1 VTGVAGESTGELS
14 PVTGAPT
21 TAKPKKPKKEREGG
35 RLVLVMLLLL
45 GLLLAGGYVAAY
57 AAAGD
62 KVPRGT
68 TVAGIAIGGKTPAAA
83 AEILEAG
90 LADRVSAPVVVAVG
104 GDSREVTPEDL
115 GLSVDY
121 QASVSA
127 AGGGRTWDPQRLWDY
142 YTGGEDLDPVVTIDE
157 SRLAGALDALDEEF
171 GRAPRNGA
179 ISFETG
185 RAVVTEPQAGAE
197 LDRDRAADAILGA
210 WLARSADQGSDEAEE
225 PTSVALE
232 LTTLTPDIDSE
243 DVQEAMNS
251 FANPALSG
259 PVTLVFG
266 GSPVELAPRDY
277 APALRL
283 KPVDGELVPALKK
296 KTITS
301 LVDAGITSEA
311 PVDATVQLVN
321 GKPKVVPA
329 KPGVSYE
336 PDAVTTAFLDLVQQP
351 EGGRSIEVEATVA
364 EPEFTTK
371 DARALKIREQ
381 VSTFTT
387 HYPPAEYR
395 DINIGRAAELITG
408 TVLKPGETFSL
419 NDTVG
424 ERTEENGFTTG
435 FVIQNGIFKE
445 DLGGG
450 VSQMATTTFNA
461 AFFAGLEDVEHKP
474 HSVYIDRYPVGRE
487 ATVAWGAVDLKFTNN
502 TPYGILIDAHV
513 IPSAGRSQGTVTVTM
528 YSTKYWDITTS
539 TGERYN
545 FTSPGTQTMSGP
557 DCVPNEGYGGFEI
570 DVKRYIRRVG
580 DPTLLETENL
590 HTTYIPSDTV
600 ICKP

>member
-1 VTGVAGESTGELS
+1 MTERVGEQTGELP
-14 PVTGAPT
+14 PVPEDPAGSG
-21 TAKPKKPKKEREGG
+21 KPKKEREGG
-35 RLVLVMLLLL
+35 PVVFLVVLLLA
-45 GLLLAGGYVAAY
+45 LLVAGGYVAAY
-57 AAAGD
+57 AVAGD

-68 TVAGIAIGGKTPAAA
+68 TVAGVAIGGRTPAEAQEA
-83 AEILEAG
+83 LQAG
-90 LADRVSAPVVVAVG
+90 LADRVAEPVLVAVG
-104 GDSREVTPEDL
+104 SESEEFTPSEL

-121 QASVSA
+121 AASVSE
-127 AGGGRTWDPQRLWDY
+127 AGGERTWDPQRLWDY
-142 YTGGEDLDPVVTIDE
+142 YTGGQGLEPVVEMDE
-157 SRLAGALDALDEEF
+157 ARLDDVLDELDGAF
-171 GRAPRNGA
+171 GRKAKNGA
-179 ISFETG
+179 ISFATG
-185 RAVVTEPQAGAE
+185 HAVVTEPQVGQA
-197 LDRDRAADAILGA
+197 LDREGVAEAVVDG
-210 WLARSADQGSDEAEE
+210 WLADPDEAA
-225 PTSVALE
+225 SVALE
-232 LTTLTPDIDSE
+232 LDDIAPAIDSA
-243 DVQEAMNS
+243 DVQEAMDT

-266 GSPVELAPRDY
+266 GSPVQLSPRDY

-283 KPVDGELVPALKK
+283 KPVDGELVPALNKK
-296 KTITS
+296 EVVA
-301 LVDAGITSEA
+301 LVDAGISAEA
-311 PVDATVQLVN
+311 PVDATVALVN
-321 GKPKVVPA
+321 GKPKVIPA

-336 PDAVTTAFLDLVQQP
+336 PDIVTDAFLALVQLP
-351 EGGRSIEVEATVA
+351 EGQRSIDVEATVT
-364 EPEFTTK
+364 EPAFTTK
-371 DARALKIREQ
+371 DAKALKINEQ

-387 HYPPAEYR
+387 YYPPAEYR
-395 DINIGRAAELITG
+395 DINIGRAAELISG

-461 AFFAGLEDVEHKP
+461 AFFAGLEDIEHKP

-487 ATVAWGAVDLKFTNN
+487 ATVAWGAVDLRFANN
-502 TPYGILIDAHV
+502 TPYGVLIDAHV
-513 IPSAGRSQGTVTVTM
+513 IPSAGRSQGTVTVSM

-539 TGERYN
+539 AGERYN

-557 DCVPNEGYGGFEI
+557 DCVPNDGYGGFDI
-570 DVKRYIRRVG
+570 DVQRYIRRVG

>member
-1 VTGVAGESTGELS
+1 MSAQ
-14 PVTGAPT
+14 PR
-21 TAKPKKPKKEREGG
+21 KPEKEREGG
-35 RLVLVMLLLL
+35 RLVLVVLA
-45 GLLLAGGYVAAY
+45 LLALLVAGAYVAAY

-68 TVAGIAIGGKTPAAA
+68 TVAGIAIGGKTPSAA
-83 AEILEAG
+83 AETLEAE
-90 LADRVSAPVVVAVG
+90 LADLVSAPVVVAVR
-104 GDSREVTPEDL
+104 GDSREVAPEDL
-115 GLSVDY
+115 GLAVDY

-127 AGGGRTWDPQRLWDY
+127 AGGGRSWDPQRLWDY
-142 YTGGEDLDPVVTIDE
+142 FTGGEELEPVVTIDE

-171 GRAPRNGA
+171 GRSPKNGA
-179 ISFETG
+179 ISFKTG
-185 RAVVTEPQAGAE
+185 RAVITEPVVGAE

-210 WLARSADQGSDEAEE
+210 WLARSTDRSDEPA
-225 PTSVALE
+225 SVALE
-232 LTTLTPDIDSE
+232 LTTIAPAIDSA
-243 DVQEAMNS
+243 DVQEAMS
-251 FANPALSG
+251 TFANPALSG

-266 GSPVELAPRDY
+266 GSPVQLSPQDY

-283 KPVDGELVPALKK
+283 KAVDGELVPGLKK
-296 KTITS
+296 KTITA

-311 PVDATVQLVN
+311 PVDATVALVN
-321 GKPKVVPA
+321 GKPKVIPA

-336 PDAVTTAFLDLVQQP
+336 PNAVTDAFLGLVQQP
-351 EGGRSIEVEATVA
+351 EGARSVDVEATVA

-395 DINIGRAAELITG
+395 DVNIGRAAELITG

-424 ERTEENGFTTG
+424 ERTEANGFTTG
-435 FVIQNGIFKE
+435 FVIQNGIFRE

-450 VSQMATTTFNA
+450 VSQMATTAFNA
-461 AFFAGLEDVEHKP
+461 AFFAGLEDVEHKA

-487 ATVAWGAVDLKFTNN
+487 ATVAWGAVDLQFANN
-502 TPYGILIDAHV
+502 TPYGVLIDATV

-528 YSTKYWDITTS
+528 YSTKYWDISTS

-545 FTSPGTQTMSGP
+545 FTSPETRTMSGP
-557 DCVPNEGYGGFEI
+557 DCVPNNGYGGFDI
-570 DVKRYIRRVG
+570 DVQRYIRRVG
-580 DPTLLETENL
+580 DPTLIETENFF
-590 HTTYIPSDTV
+590 TRYIPSDTV
-600 ICKP
+600 ICKPERGS

>member
-1 VTGVAGESTGELS
+1 VTEVAGDSTGELS
-14 PVTGAPT
+14 PVPAAP
-21 TAKPKKPKKEREGG
+21 AEPRKPKKEREGG
-35 RLVLVMLLLL
+35 RLVLFVVLLLA
-45 GLLLAGGYVAAY
+45 LLLAGGYVAAY
-57 AAAGD
+57 AVAGD

-68 TVAGIAIGGKTPAAA
+68 TVAGIAIGGKSPTAA
-83 AEILEAG
+83 AEALEAG
-90 LADRVSAPVVVAVG
+90 LADRVAEPVLVAVG
-104 GDSREVTPEDL
+104 SESRELAPGEL

-121 QASVSA
+121 VASVSD
-127 AGGGRTWDPQRLWDY
+127 AGGERTWDPQRLWDY
-142 YTGGEDLDPVVTIDE
+142 FTGGEDLDPVVRLDE
-157 SRLAGALDALDEEF
+157 GKLERVLDDLDAAY
-171 GRAPRNGA
+171 GAKAKNGS
-179 ISFETG
+179 ISFATG
-185 RAVVTEPQAGAE
+185 KAVVTEPRIGRA
-197 LDRDRAADAILGA
+197 LDTEGAADRFREA
-210 WLARSADQGSDEAEE
+210 WLADDEQA
-225 PTSVALE
+225 SVALE
-232 LTTLTPDIDSE
+232 LDDIAPGIDS
-243 DVQEAMNS
+243 DDIQQAMNT

-266 GSPVELAPRDY
+266 GSPVQLSPQDY

-283 KPVDGELVPALKK
+283 KPVDGTLVPALKK
-296 KTITS
+296 KAIIA
-301 LVDAGITSEA
+301 LVDAGITTEA
-311 PVDATVQLVN
+311 PVDATVALVN

-336 PDAVTTAFLDLVQQP
+336 PDVVTDAFLGLVQQP
-351 EGGRSIEVEATVA
+351 EGARSIDVEATVA

-371 DARALKIREQ
+371 DARALKIKEQ

-387 HYPPAEYR
+387 YYPPAEYR

-461 AFFAGLEDVEHKP
+461 AFFAGLEDVEHKA

-487 ATVAWGAVDLKFTNN
+487 ATVAWGAVDLRFTNN
-502 TPYGILIDAHV
+502 TPYGVLIDATV
-513 IPSAGRSQGTVTVTM
+513 IPSAGRSQGTVTVSM

-539 TGERYN
+539 TGDRYN

-557 DCVPNEGYGGFEI
+557 DCVPNQGYGGFDI

>member
-1 VTGVAGESTGELS
+1 MST
-14 PVTGAPT
+14 
-21 TAKPKKPKKEREGG
+21 
-35 RLVLVMLLLL
+35 
-45 GLLLAGGYVAAY
+45 
-57 AAAGD
+57 
-62 KVPRGT
+62 
-68 TVAGIAIGGKTPAAA
+68 
-83 AEILEAG
+83 
-90 LADRVSAPVVVAVG
+90 
-104 GDSREVTPEDL
+104 
-115 GLSVDY
+115 
-121 QASVSA
+121 
-127 AGGGRTWDPQRLWDY
+127 
-142 YTGGEDLDPVVTIDE
+142 
-157 SRLAGALDALDEEF
+157 
-171 GRAPRNGA
+171 
-179 ISFETG
+179 
-185 RAVVTEPQAGAE
+185 
-197 LDRDRAADAILGA
+197 
-210 WLARSADQGSDEAEE
+210 
-225 PTSVALE
+225 
-232 LTTLTPDIDSE
+232 
-243 DVQEAMNS
+243 

-283 KPVDGELVPALKK
+283 KPVDGELVPGLKK
-296 KTITS
+296 KPIIA
-301 LVDAGITSEA
+301 LVDAAITTEA
-311 PVDATVQLVN
+311 PVDATVALVD
-321 GKPKVVPA
+321 GKPKVIPA

-336 PDAVTTAFLDLVQQP
+336 PDVVTEAFLDLVQQP
-351 EGGRSIEVEATVA
+351 EGARSIDVEATVA

-387 HYPPAEYR
+387 YYPPAEYR

-408 TVLKPGETFSL
+408 TVLKPGEIFSL

-487 ATVAWGAVDLKFTNN
+487 ATVAWGAVDLRFANN
-502 TPYGILIDAHV
+502 TPYGVLIDATV

-570 DVKRYIRRVG
+570 DVKRYFRRVG
-580 DPTLLETENL
+580 DPTLLETENF

>member
-1 VTGVAGESTGELS
+1 VRVTGVAGESTGELS
-14 PVTGAPT
+14 PVTGAPPEPT
-21 TAKPKKPKKEREGG
+21 KPKKEREGG
-35 RLVLVMLLLL
+35 RLVLVVVLLL

-83 AEILEAG
+83 AETLEAG
-90 LADRVSAPVVVAVG
+90 LAERVTAPVVVAVG
-104 GDSREVTPEDL
+104 GDSREVAPEDL
-115 GLSVDY
+115 GLAVDY
-121 QASVSA
+121 QATVSA
-127 AGGGRTWDPQRLWDY
+127 AGGGRSWDPQRLWDY

-171 GRAPRNGA
+171 GSEPRDGA
-179 ISFETG
+179 ISFESG
-185 RAVVTEPQAGAE
+185 RAVVTEPRVGAE

-210 WLARSADQGSDEAEE
+210 WLAQSTEESEE
-225 PTSVALE
+225 PASVALE
-232 LTTLTPDIDSE
+232 LTTIAPDIDSA
-243 DVQEAMNS
+243 DVQEAMQT

-266 GSPVELAPRDY
+266 GSPVQLSPRDY
-277 APALRL
+277 APALQL
-283 KPVDGELVPALKK
+283 KPVDGELVPGLKK
-296 KTITS
+296 KPVIA
-301 LVDAGITSEA
+301 LVDAAITSEA
-311 PVDATVQLVN
+311 PVDATVALVN
-321 GKPKVVPA
+321 GRPKVIPA

-336 PDAVTTAFLDLVQQP
+336 PDVVTGAFLKLVQQP
-351 EGGRSIEVEATVA
+351 ESARSIDVEATVA

-371 DARALKIREQ
+371 DAKALKIHEQ

-387 HYPPAEYR
+387 YYPPAEYR
-395 DINIGRAAELITG
+395 DINIGRAAELING

-419 NDTVG
+419 NGTVG

-513 IPSAGRSQGTVTVTM
+513 IPSAGRSQDTVTVTM

-545 FTSPGTQTMSGP
+545 FTSPDTRTMSGP
-557 DCVPNEGYGGFEI
+557 DCVPNQGYGGFDI
-570 DVKRYIRRVG
+570 DVKRYFRRVG
-580 DPTLLETENL
+580 DPTLLETENFF
-590 HTTYIPSDTV
+590 TRYIPSDTV
-600 ICKP
+600 ICK

>member
-1 VTGVAGESTGELS
+1 MSERGAESTGEIL
-14 PVTGAPT
+14 PVSEDPARAG
-21 TAKPKKPKKEREGG
+21 KPKKEREGG
-35 RLVLVMLLLL
+35 RLVLFVVVLL
-45 GLLLAGGYVAAY
+45 GLLIAGAYVGAY
-57 AAAGD
+57 AFAGD

-68 TVAGIAIGGKTPAAA
+68 SVAGVEIGGRTSAD
-83 AEILEAG
+83 AERVLEAG
-90 LADRVSAPVVVAVG
+90 LADRVAAPVLVAVG
-104 GDSREVTPEDL
+104 SDSEELSPDDL
-115 GLSVDY
+115 GLSIDY
-121 QASVSA
+121 AASVRE

-142 YTGGEDLDPVVTIDE
+142 YTGGEELDPVVELDE
-157 SRLAGALDALDEEF
+157 STLDAALDDLDKTY
-171 GRAPRNGA
+171 GSKATNGA
-179 ISFETG
+179 ISFDTG
-185 RAVVTEPQAGAE
+185 RAVVTEPVVGEAIDREGAAE
-197 LDRDRAADAILGA
+197 AVLDA
-210 WLARSADQGSDEAEE
+210 WLAPDSRSDQAAV
-225 PTSVALE
+225 TLE
-232 LTTLTPDIDSE
+232 LDDIAPGIDAD
-243 DVQEAMNS
+243 DVQEAMDT
-251 FANPALSG
+251 FANPALAS

-266 GSPVELAPRDY
+266 GSPVQLSPGDY

-296 KTITS
+296 KAIVA
-301 LVDAGITSEA
+301 LVDAGITAEA
-311 PVDATVQLVN
+311 PVDATVALVD

-336 PDAVTTAFLDLVQQP
+336 PTAVTDAFLDLVQQP
-351 EGGRSIEVEATVA
+351 EGQRSIDVEATVA

-371 DARALKIREQ
+371 DARALKIKEQ

-387 HYPPAEYR
+387 YYPPAEYR

-424 ERTEENGFTTG
+424 ERTAENGFTTG
-435 FVIQNGIFKE
+435 FVIQDGIFKE

-487 ATVAWGAVDLKFTNN
+487 ATVAWGAVDLRFTNN
-502 TPYGILIDAHV
+502 TPYGVLIDAVV
-513 IPSAGRSQGTVTVTM
+513 IPSAGRSQGTVTVSM
-528 YSTKYWDITTS
+528 YSTKYWDIESTT
-539 TGERYN
+539 GPRYN

-557 DCVPNEGYGGFEI
+557 DCVPNQGYGGFEI
-570 DVKRYIRRVG
+570 NVKRYIRRVG
-580 DPTLLETENL
+580 DPELLETENL

-600 ICKP
+600 ICR

>member
-1 VTGVAGESTGELS
+1 VTGVAGDSTGELS
-14 PVTGAPT
+14 PVTGAPP
-21 TAKPKKPKKEREGG
+21 KPPQPKKEREGG
-35 RLVLVMLLLL
+35 RLVLVVVLLLALLL
-45 GLLLAGGYVAAY
+45 GGGYVAAY

-83 AEILEAG
+83 AEALEAG
-90 LADRVSAPVVVAVG
+90 LAERATAPVVVAVD
-104 GDSREVTPEDL
+104 GDSREVSPEDL

-127 AGGGRTWDPQRLWDY
+127 AGGGRSWDPQRLWDF
-142 YTGGEDLDPVVTIDE
+142 YTGGEDLDPVVNIDA
-157 SRLAGALDALDEEF
+157 SRLAEALDDLDEEF
-171 GRAPRNGA
+171 GSAAKNGA
-179 ISFETG
+179 ISFRTG
-185 RAVVTEPQAGAE
+185 RAVVTEPQVGAE

-210 WLARSADQGSDEAEE
+210 WLARSTDQSGE
-225 PTSVALE
+225 PASVTLE
-232 LTTLTPDIDSE
+232 LSTIAPDIDSE
-243 DVQEAMNS
+243 DVQEAMTS

-266 GSPVELAPRDY
+266 GSPVQLSPQDY

-283 KPVDGELVPALKK
+283 KPVDGELVPGLKK

-301 LVDAGITSEA
+301 LVDAGITTEA
-311 PVDATVQLVN
+311 PVDATVALVN
-321 GKPKVVPA
+321 GKPKVIPA

-336 PDAVTTAFLDLVQQP
+336 PDVVTDAFLDLVQQP
-351 EGGRSIEVEATVA
+351 EGARSIEVEATVA

-371 DARALKIREQ
+371 DAKALKIREQ

-395 DINIGRAAELITG
+395 DINIGRAAALITG

-450 VSQMATTTFNA
+450 VSQMATTTYNA

-487 ATVAWGAVDLKFTNN
+487 ATVAWGAVDLRFTNN
-502 TPYGILIDAHV
+502 TPYGVLIDAHV

-570 DVKRYIRRVG
+570 DVKRYIHRVG
-580 DPTLLETENL
+580 DPALLETENY

>member
-1 VTGVAGESTGELS
+1 MTEGAGESTSEI
-14 PVTGAPT
+14 PRVPPAPAAPPAPPT
-21 TAKPKKPKKEREGG
+21 PTKQKKEREGG
-35 RLVLVMLLLL
+35 RLVLFVVLILAVLL
-45 GLLLAGGYVAAY
+45 GGGYVAAY
-57 AAAGD
+57 AVAGD

-68 TVAGIAIGGKTPAAA
+68 TVAGIAIGGKTQSQAAQT
-83 AEILEAG
+83 LEDG
-90 LADRVSAPVVVAVG
+90 LADRVARPVLVAVD
-104 GDSREVTPEDL
+104 GDSREIPAEDL

-121 QASVSA
+121 VASVSE
-127 AGGGRTWDPQRLWDY
+127 AGGERSWDPQRLWDY
-142 YTGGEDLDPVVTIDE
+142 YTGGAALDPVVTIDE
-157 SRLAGALDALDEEF
+157 TKLSAVLDGLDGEF
-171 GRAPRNGA
+171 GSKAKNGA
-179 ISFETG
+179 ISFKTG
-185 RAVVTEPQAGAE
+185 RAVVTDPVVGQQ
-197 LDRDRAADAILGA
+197 LDREGVADAMLAA
-210 WLARSADQGSDEAEE
+210 WLDDDEQA
-225 PTSVALE
+225 SVALA
-232 LTTLTPDIDSE
+232 LDDVAPGIDST
-243 DVQEAMNS
+243 DVQEAMDT

-266 GSPVELAPRDY
+266 GSPVQLRPRDY

-283 KPVDGELVPALKK
+283 KPVDGELVPGLRTKAV
-296 KTITS
+296 TG
-301 LVDAGITSEA
+301 LVDAGISTEA
-311 PVDATVQLVN
+311 PVDATVELVN
-321 GKPKVVPA
+321 GRPRVVPA

-336 PDAVTTAFLDLVQQP
+336 PGDVTDAFLDLVQRP
-351 EGGRSIEVEATVA
+351 EGERSIEVEATVA

-387 HYPPAEYR
+387 YYPPAEYR

-435 FVIQNGIFKE
+435 FVIQNGIFRE

-461 AFFAGLEDVEHKP
+461 SFFAGLEDVEHKP

-487 ATVAWGAVDLKFTNN
+487 ATVAWGAVDLRFTNN
-502 TPYGILIDAHV
+502 TPYGVLIDANV
-513 IPSAGRSQGTVTVTM
+513 IPSAGRPQGTVTVSM

-539 TGERYN
+539 AGERYN
-545 FTSPGTQTMSGP
+545 FTSPGTQTMNGP
-557 DCVPNEGYGGFEI
+557 DCVPNEGYGGFDI
-570 DVKRYIRRVG
+570 DVKRYVRRVG
-580 DPTLLETENL
+580 SSELLATENL

>member
-1 VTGVAGESTGELS
+1 MTGLAGESTGELS
-14 PVTGAPT
+14 PVPGAPT
-21 TAKPKKPKKEREGG
+21 PSGKPKKEREGG
-35 RLVLVMLLLL
+35 RLVVLVVVLLVLLL
-45 GLLLAGGYVAAY
+45 GGGYVAAY
-57 AAAGD
+57 AVAGD

-68 TVAGIAIGGKTPAAA
+68 TVAGVDIGGKTHSGAVAA
-83 AEILEAG
+83 LEAG
-90 LADRVSAPVVVAVG
+90 LAERVAEPVLVAVG
-104 GDSREVTPEDL
+104 SESRELSPAEL

-121 QASVSA
+121 PASVSE
-127 AGGGRTWDPQRLWDY
+127 AGGGRSWDPQRLWDY
-142 YTGGEDLDPVVTIDE
+142 YTGGEDLDPVVT
-157 SRLAGALDALDEEF
+157 LDEDKLARVLADLDGAYGTPAED
-171 GRAPRNGA
+171 GA
-179 ISFETG
+179 ISFATG
-185 RAVVTEPQAGAE
+185 RAVVTEPQVGQAIDQEG
-197 LDRDRAADAILGA
+197 AADRFREA
-210 WLARSADQGSDEAEE
+210 WLADDAQA
-225 PTSVALE
+225 SVGLDLVDVA
-232 LTTLTPDIDSE
+232 PDIDA
-243 DVQEAMNS
+243 DDIQEAMDT

-266 GSPVELAPRDY
+266 GSPVQLSPRDY

-283 KPVDGELVPALKK
+283 KPVDGALVPALKK
-296 KTITS
+296 KAIIA
-301 LVDAGITSEA
+301 LVDAGITTEA
-311 PVDATVQLVN
+311 PVDATVALVN

-336 PDAVTTAFLDLVQQP
+336 PNDVTDAFLTLVQQP
-351 EGGRSIEVEATVA
+351 EGARSMDVEATVA

-371 DARALKIREQ
+371 DARALKIKEQ

-387 HYPPAEYR
+387 YYPPATYR
-395 DINIGRAAELITG
+395 DVNIGRAGELIDG

-424 ERTEENGFTTG
+424 ERTEANGFTTG
-435 FVIQNGIFKE
+435 TIISNGVFKE

-461 AFFAGLEDVEHKP
+461 SFFAGLEDVEHKP

-487 ATVAWGAVDLKFTNN
+487 ATVAWGAVDLRFTNN
-502 TPYGILIDAHV
+502 TPYGILIDTEV
-513 IPSAGRSQGTVTVTM
+513 IPSAGRSQGTVTVSM
-528 YSTKYWDITTS
+528 WSTKYWDITTS

-545 FTSPGTQTMSGP
+545 FTSPGTQTLSGP
-557 DCVPNEGYGGFEI
+557 NCIPNQGYGGFDI
-570 DVKRYIRRVG
+570 DVKRYIRKVG

>member
-1 VTGVAGESTGELS
+1 MTGVVGETSSE
-14 PVTGAPT
+14 PT
-21 TAKPKKPKKEREGG
+21 KPKREREGG
-35 RLVLVMLLLL
+35 RLVLLVVVLLA
-45 GLLLAGGYVAAY
+45 LLLAGGYVAAY
-57 AAAGD
+57 AVAGD

-68 TVAGIAIGGKTPAAA
+68 TVAGIAIGGKTQDQAVEA
-83 AEILEAG
+83 LEAG
-90 LADRVSAPVVVAVG
+90 LADRVAEPVLVAVG
-104 GDSREVTPEDL
+104 SDSRELAPAEL
-115 GLSVDY
+115 GLGVDY
-121 QASVSA
+121 TASVA
-127 AGGGRTWDPQRLWDY
+127 EAGGERTWDPQRLWDY
-142 YTGGEDLDPVVTIDE
+142 YTGGEDLDPVVTLDE
-157 SRLAGALDALDEEF
+157 DKLARVLDDLDAAY
-171 GRAPRNGA
+171 GTKAKNGA
-179 ISFETG
+179 ISFATG
-185 RAVVTEPQAGAE
+185 QAVVTEPRIGQAVDKEG
-197 LDRDRAADAILGA
+197 AADRFRDA
-210 WLARSADQGSDEAEE
+210 WLADDGQA
-225 PTSVALE
+225 SVALE
-232 LTTLTPDIDSE
+232 LDDIAPGIDS
-243 DVQEAMNS
+243 DDIQEAMDT

-266 GSPVELAPRDY
+266 GSPVQLSPKDY

-283 KPVDGELVPALKK
+283 KPVDGTLVPALKK
-296 KTITS
+296 KQITA
-301 LVDAGITSEA
+301 LVDAGITTEA
-311 PVDATVQLVN
+311 PVDATVALVN
-321 GKPKVVPA
+321 GKPKVIPA

-336 PDAVTTAFLDLVQQP
+336 PDDVTDAFLTLVQQP
-351 EGGRSIEVEATVA
+351 DGARSMDVEATVA

-371 DARALKIREQ
+371 DAKALKIKEQ

-387 HYPPAEYR
+387 YYPPAEYR

-487 ATVAWGAVDLKFTNN
+487 ATVAWGSVDLRFTNN
-502 TPYGILIDAHV
+502 TPYGVLIDANV
-513 IPSAGRSQGTVTVTM
+513 IPSAGRSQGTVTVSM
-528 YSTKYWDITTS
+528 YSTEYWDISTS
-539 TGERYN
+539 TGDRYN

-557 DCVPNEGYGGFEI
+557 DCVPNEGYGGFDI
-570 DVKRYIRRVG
+570 DVKRYIRKAG
-580 DPTLLETENL
+580 DDTLLETENL

>member
-1 VTGVAGESTGELS
+1 MTGVAGDSTGELS

-21 TAKPKKPKKEREGG
+21 GPRQPKKEREGG
-35 RLVLVMLLLL
+35 RLVLVVLLLL
-45 GLLLAGGYVAAY
+45 ALLLAGGYAAAY

-68 TVAGIAIGGKTPAAA
+68 TVAGVEIGGLTPAAA
-83 AEILEAG
+83 VEALQAG
-90 LADRVSAPVVVAVG
+90 LDERVSAPVVVAVE
-104 GDSREVTPEDL
+104 GDSREVAPEDL
-115 GLSVDY
+115 GLTVDY
-121 QASVSA
+121 EASVRA
-127 AGGGRTWDPQRLWDY
+127 AGGGRSWDPQRLWDY
-142 YTGGEDLDPVVTIDE
+142 YTGGEDLAPVVTIDQE
-157 SRLAGALDALDEEF
+157 RLAEALDGLDEEF
-171 GRAPRNGA
+171 GSTPRDGA
-179 ISFETG
+179 ISFKTG
-185 RAVVTEPQAGAE
+185 RAVVTQPQTGAE
-197 LDRDRAADAILGA
+197 LDRGRAADAILGA
-210 WLARSADQGSDEAEE
+210 WLAQSEGESEE
-225 PTSVALE
+225 PASVALE
-232 LTTLTPDIDSE
+232 LTTIAPEIDST
-243 DVQEAMNS
+243 DVQEAMTT

-266 GSPVELAPRDY
+266 GSPIQLSPRDY

-283 KPVDGELVPALKK
+283 KPVDGELVPGLKK
-296 KTITS
+296 KPVID
-301 LVDAGITSEA
+301 LVDAAITTEA
-311 PVDATVQLVN
+311 PVDATVALVH
-321 GKPKVVPA
+321 GKPKVIPA
-329 KPGVSYE
+329 KPGVTYE
-336 PDAVTTAFLDLVQQP
+336 PDVVTDAFLDLVQQP
-351 EGGRSIEVEATVA
+351 EGARSVEVEATVA

-371 DARALKIREQ
+371 DARALKIKEQ

-387 HYPPAEYR
+387 YYPPAEYR
-395 DINIGRAAELITG
+395 DINIGRAAELING

-435 FVIQNGIFKE
+435 FVIQDGLFKE

-450 VSQMATTTFNA
+450 VSQMATTLFNA

-487 ATVAWGAVDLKFTNN
+487 ATVAWGAVDLRFANN
-502 TPYGILIDAHV
+502 TPYGVLIDAHV
-513 IPSAGRSQGTVTVTM
+513 TPSAGRSQGTVTVTM

-570 DVKRYIRRVG
+570 DVQRYIRRVG

-600 ICKP
+600 ICE

>member
-1 VTGVAGESTGELS
+1 VTEGAGVTTS
-14 PVTGAPT
+14 P
-21 TAKPKKPKKEREGG
+21 PKQRKEREGG
-35 RLVLVMLLLL
+35 RLVLFVVLLL
-45 GLLLAGGYVAAY
+45 GVLLAGGYVAAY

-68 TVAGIAIGGKTPAAA
+68 RVAGVAIGGQTQAEAVAA
-83 AEILEAG
+83 LEAG
-90 LADRVSAPVVVAVG
+90 LADRVTAPVTVAVD
-104 GDSREVTPEDL
+104 GDSRELAPEDL
-115 GLSVDY
+115 GLAVDY
-121 QASVSA
+121 TATVSE
-127 AGGGRTWDPQRLWDY
+127 AGGERSWEPQRLWDY
-142 YTGGEDLDPVVTIDE
+142 YTGGEDLDPVVTLDE
-157 SRLAGALDALDEEF
+157 STLATALDGLDEEF
-171 GRAPRNGA
+171 GSRPRNGA
-179 ISFETG
+179 ISFTTG
-185 RAVVTEPQAGAE
+185 RAVVTEPKVGAE
-197 LDRDRAADAILGA
+197 LDRDRAADSILGS
-210 WLARSADQGSDEAEE
+210 WLADGDE

-232 LTTLTPDIDSE
+232 LTGIAPDIDSD
-243 DVQEAMNS
+243 DVQEAMDS

-266 GSPVELAPRDY
+266 GSPVQLSPRDY
-277 APALRL
+277 AVALRL
-283 KPVDGELVPALKK
+283 EPVDGELVPALEKK
-296 KTITS
+296 AITR

-311 PVDATVQLVN
+311 PVDATVALVN

-336 PDAVTTAFLDLVQQP
+336 PDDVTDAFLGLVQQP
-351 EGGRSIEVEATVA
+351 EGQRSIDVEATVA

-371 DARALKIREQ
+371 EAKALKIREQ

-387 HYPPAEYR
+387 YYPPAEYR

-461 AFFAGLEDVEHKP
+461 SFFAGLEDVEHKP

-487 ATVAWGAVDLKFTNN
+487 ATVAWGAVDLRFTNN
-502 TPYGILIDAHV
+502 TPYGVLIDATV
-513 IPSAGRSQGTVTVTM
+513 IPSAGRDQGTVTVSI

-539 TGERYN
+539 TGDRYN

-557 DCVPNEGYGGFEI
+557 DCVPNNGYGGFDI
-570 DVKRYIRRVG
+570 DVKRYVRKVG
-580 DPTLLETENL
+580 DPALLATENL

>member
-1 VTGVAGESTGELS
+1 MTGVAGESTGELS
-14 PVTGAPT
+14 PVSGAPT
-21 TAKPKKPKKEREGG
+21 EQKPKKEREGG
-35 RLVLVMLLLL
+35 RLVLFVVLLLV
-45 GLLLAGGYVAAY
+45 LLLAGGYVAAY
-57 AAAGD
+57 AVAGD

-68 TVAGIAIGGKTPAAA
+68 SVAGIAIGGKTPAAA
-83 AEILEAG
+83 AEALEAG
-90 LADRVSAPVVVAVG
+90 LADRAAAPVVVAVG
-104 GDSREVTPEDL
+104 GDSLEVTPEDL
-115 GLSVDY
+115 GLAVDY
-121 QASVSA
+121 EASVSA
-127 AGGGRTWDPQRLWDY
+127 AGGQRTWDPQRLWDF

-157 SRLAGALDALDEEF
+157 SRLADALDSLDEEF
-171 GRAPRNGA
+171 GSAPRNGA

-185 RAVVTEPQAGAE
+185 QAVITEPQVGAE
-197 LDRDRAADAILGA
+197 LDRDRASDAIVGA
-210 WLARSADQGSDEAEE
+210 WLAQSSGESDEA
-225 PTSVALE
+225 SVSLE
-232 LTTLTPDIDSE
+232 LTTIAPGIDSE
-243 DVQEAMNS
+243 DVQEAMNT

-266 GSPVELAPRDY
+266 GSPVQLSPRDY

-283 KPVDGELVPALKK
+283 KPVDGELVPGLKK
-296 KTITS
+296 KTITA
-301 LVDAGITSEA
+301 LVDAAITTEA
-311 PVDATVQLVN
+311 PVDATVALVN
-321 GKPKVVPA
+321 GKPKVIPA

-336 PDAVTTAFLDLVQQP
+336 KNVVTAAFLGLVQQP
-351 EGGRSIEVEATVA
+351 EGARSIDVEATVA

-387 HYPPAEYR
+387 HFPPAEYR

-435 FVIQNGIFKE
+435 FVIQDGIFRE

-450 VSQMATTTFNA
+450 VSQMATTTYNA

-487 ATVAWGAVDLKFTNN
+487 ATVAWGAVDLRFTNN
-502 TPYGILIDAHV
+502 TPYGVLIDATV
-513 IPSAGRSQGTVTVTM
+513 IPSAGRSQGTVTVSM

-539 TGERYN
+539 TGDRYN

-557 DCVPNEGYGGFEI
+557 DCVPNEGYGGFDI

-580 DPTLLETENL
+580 DPTLIETENL
-590 HTTYIPSDTV
+590 FTRYIPSDTV